1 MKTFQ
6 FLNRMYILF
15 FYKLVRFVYRL
26 DQQFLENPDM
36 EWIINKAL
44 IALSFIQ
51 MIWFFTLLKV
61 IEIIIGK
68 EIPYFFDDQLMDA
81 TLLVVLI
88 SIFNYFTLIYKKR
101 WYKYDQEFAEYSKI
115 RNRIINIAIP
125 VFYIISFALFVVV
138 FIIWGNLWD
147 AGKIDGF

>member
-1 MKTFQ
+1 
-6 FLNRMYILF
+6 
-15 FYKLVRFVYRL
+15 
-26 DQQFLENPDM
+26 
-36 EWIINKAL
+36 
-44 IALSFIQ
+44 
-51 MIWFFTLLKV
+51 
-61 IEIIIGK
+61 
-68 EIPYFFDDQLMDA
+68 MDA